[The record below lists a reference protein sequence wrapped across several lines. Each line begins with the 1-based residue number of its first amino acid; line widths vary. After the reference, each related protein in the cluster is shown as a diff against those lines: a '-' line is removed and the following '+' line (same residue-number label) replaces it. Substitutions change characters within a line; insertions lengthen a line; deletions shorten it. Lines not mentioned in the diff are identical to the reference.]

1 MVLCLVLCNIGLLP
15 AASPVYSTISKV
27 FVPLAVPLLL
37 LDADIRKCY
46 LIAKRLLKAF
56 VLGSLGTILGTVV
69 AYWLVPMKSL
79 QGGSKIAAALCARHI
94 GGAVNFVAVAEILRV
109 PPELVAAAIA
119 ADNLIVAIYFS
130 FLFVISAP
138 STEYSEATVV
148 ESGLL
153 DPSIAAP
160 IILARDDGIKDVDI
174 FELATTVETIP
185 EPTVNGSSVSS
196 PTTGCPMSAL
206 FGTDGGNSASLSPS
220 ASKAPSVAAS
230 QALPTKASK
239 QDEVEVNLNSLSAA
253 LTASLLICTASMAL
267 SSLTS
272 VSHMLLLSAITVF
285 LATAFPA
292 YVGGM
297 SRAGGTLGVLFM
309 QLFFAA
315 TGAVGHIPTVL
326 GMASPVLVHT
336 TVQIVIHFL
345 FIMGAGRLLNLPFRE
360 LVLASNANVGGP
372 TTASAMAMNKNWR
385 ALVLP
390 ALLTGVFGFA
400 IATQIGVLVFQLLT
414 KLWV

>member
-1 MVLCLVLCNIGLLP
+1 MNSLWICILITIVAVVTVDARLVSSTKLRHPIRRNFAFISYPRISEYYDGIQVRGYNHRIRLYSLPLILEQLSVARKNPWYVWSILSLASSIGISSEKSRIGSLLSSPLVTMVLCLVLCNIGLLP

-153 DPSIAAP
+153 DST
-160 IILARDDGIKDVDI
+160 
-174 FELATTVETIP
+174 EYSEATVVE
-185 EPTVNGSSVSS
+185 S
-196 PTTGCPMSAL
+196 
-206 FGTDGGNSASLSPS
+206 
-220 ASKAPSVAAS
+220 
-230 QALPTKASK
+230 
-239 QDEVEVNLNSLSAA
+239 
-253 LTASLLICTASMAL
+253 
-267 SSLTS
+267 
-272 VSHMLLLSAITVF
+272 
-285 LATAFPA
+285 
-292 YVGGM
+292 
-297 SRAGGTLGVLFM
+297 
-309 QLFFAA
+309 
-315 TGAVGHIPTVL
+315 
-326 GMASPVLVHT
+326 
-336 TVQIVIHFL
+336 
-345 FIMGAGRLLNLPFRE
+345 
-360 LVLASNANVGGP
+360 
-372 TTASAMAMNKNWR
+372 
-385 ALVLP
+385 
-390 ALLTGVFGFA
+390 
-400 IATQIGVLVFQLLT
+400 
-414 KLWV
+414 